1 MAPLT
6 LLLTVLFAAAK
17 HSRHHEGAA
26 HEASCP
32 RDEAKAVVLGLQA
45 ELEHALQ
52 NCNILRARELSL
64 PRGSFATV
72 DAYCGPAGTCCVDM
86 GSLDDLWAYYSC
98 ADTILYPA
106 KPSHMDVLRNG
117 TVVVTR
123 SELSKGMADPM
134 APVSYAYEYRW
145 NWHPVKGKHC
155 EYRLGYVAGHAY
167 GCPAVLPN
175 AISCAAPICAPF
187 A

>member
-1 MAPLT
+1 MALLA

-17 HSRHHEGAA
+17 HSPRHEDAA
-26 HEASCP
+26 GEAGYS

-52 NCNILRARELSL
+52 TCDILRARELSL

-72 DAYCGPAGTCCVDM
+72 DAFCGVAGTCCVDI

-106 KPSHMDVLRNG
+106 KPSHIEVLRNG

-123 SELSKGMADPM
+123 SELSNGMADPL
-134 APVSYAYEYRW
+134 APIAYAYEYRW
-145 NWHPVKGKHC
+145 NWHPVKGKRG

-175 AISCAAPICAPF
+175 AILCAAPICALSG
-187 A
+187 